1 MNNKAF
7 RLLAKPYFVWLYV
20 LALVPVFVMLFLS
33 FVKSEGISFDEM
45 TVSLESFL
53 LIKERSTLIAFRN
66 SLLFALSTTVISM
79 VIGYFVAY
87 RVFKS
92 KFNNKFLVLTILIL
106 PMWSNLLLRTEA
118 LGNIMEYNNIYTDLL
133 SKVGINAGISI
144 RGTSLAVLI
153 GLVFTYLPF
162 MILPIYTALE
172 KISVRLEE
180 ASLDLGLTEF
190 QTFWKVTFPL
200 SLKGLISGSIMVFL
214 PTLSGFAIPQILG
227 KGNII
232 LIGNVIEESFK
243 NMNYNFGSLLAVII
257 LFFIIGALLI
267 INKVD
272 KDGETLL

>member
-1 MNNKAF
+1 M
-7 RLLAKPYFVWLYV
+7 
-20 LALVPVFVMLFLS
+20 
-33 FVKSEGISFDEM
+33 
-45 TVSLESFL
+45 ESFL
-53 LIKERSTLIAFRN
+53 LLRERSTLVAFRN
-66 SLLFALSTTVISM
+66 SLFFAISTTVISI
-79 VIGYFVAY
+79 VIGYIVAY
-87 RVFKS
+87 SVFKS
-92 KFNNKFLVLTILIL
+92 RFNNKFLLLTILIL

-133 SKVGINAGISI
+133 SRVGINAGISI
-144 RGTSLAVLI
+144 KGTWVAVLI
-153 GLVFTYLPF
+153 GLIFTYLPF

-172 KISVRLEE
+172 KINYQLEE
-180 ASLDLGLTEF
+180 ASLDLGLTQF
-190 QTFWKVTFPL
+190 QTFWKVIFPL
-200 SLKGLISGSIMVFL
+200 SIKGVISGSIMVFL

-257 LFFIIGALLI
+257 LVFIIGALLI

>member
-7 RLLAKPYFVWLYV
+7 RHLAKPYFVWLYV

-45 TVSLESFL
+45 KFSLESFL
-53 LIKERSTLIAFRN
+53 LIKERSTLVAFRN
-66 SLLFALSTTVISM
+66 SLFFAVTTTVISL
-79 VIGYFVAY
+79 VVGYFVAY

-133 SKVGINAGISI
+133 SRVGINVGISI
-144 RGTSLAVLI
+144 KGSALAVLI

-172 KISVRLEE
+172 KISIRLEE

-190 QTFWKVTFPL
+190 QTFWKVIFPL
-200 SLKGLISGSIMVFL
+200 SLKGVVSGSIMVFL

-257 LFFIIGALLI
+257 LVFIIGALLV